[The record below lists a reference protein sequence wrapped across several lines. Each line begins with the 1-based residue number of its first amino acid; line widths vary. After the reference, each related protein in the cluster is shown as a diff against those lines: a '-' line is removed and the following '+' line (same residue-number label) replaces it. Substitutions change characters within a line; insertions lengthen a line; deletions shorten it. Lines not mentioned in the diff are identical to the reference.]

1 MSLAHNSA
9 LHSIK
14 VTLVG
19 ASPGGSDIQKK
30 LREKDNDCC
39 ANDANRGQPSP
50 EPLQRAFEPLSRL
63 LTRVPLQSEV

>member
-19 ASPGGSDIQKK
+19 ARPGGSDIQKK

-39 ANDANRGQPSP
+39 ANDANRDSHRQS
-50 EPLQRAFEPLSRL
+50 LSNVL
-63 LTRVPLQSEV
+63 LNRFLVF